1 MIGTEGAKEILI
13 FSILDLYFLARN
25 AMFFFLENGG
35 SSCLQNDIYR
45 STLRQISEGRNLY
58 NRLFKNFCLI
68 KKSVQLS

>member
-45 STLRQISEGRNLY
+45 STLRQISEGRNL
-58 NRLFKNFCLI
+58 
-68 KKSVQLS
+68 